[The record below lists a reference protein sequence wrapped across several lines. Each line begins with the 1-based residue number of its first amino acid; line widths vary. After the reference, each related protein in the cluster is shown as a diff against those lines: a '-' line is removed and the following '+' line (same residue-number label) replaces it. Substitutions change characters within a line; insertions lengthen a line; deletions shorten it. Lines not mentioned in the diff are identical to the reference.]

1 MNNSSEPPLLGY
13 ATQPYPCN
21 YLPGQEAVT
30 LFVDPAAQKNRAMYS
45 ALAKQ
50 GFRRSGNHLYR
61 PRCASCQACIPVR
74 VPVDKFNPTRGQK
87 RTWQR
92 NQDLCIHAVTPVYT
106 EEHLDLYQ
114 RYLAA
119 RHPNGGMDNPS
130 SESYSN
136 FLTSN
141 WADTRLYEFR
151 LASRLL
157 AVAVV
162 DCMDDALSAV
172 YTYFDPQYPE
182 RSLGRFAILYEIEE
196 AKRQRLTWLYTGYWI
211 RECRKMRYKN
221 EYQPLEYYI
230 NGCWLSVEQ

>member
-1 MNNSSEPPLLGY
+1 MNNPSESPLLGY

-21 YLPGQEAVT
+21 YLPGREAIT
-30 LFVDPAAQKNRAMYS
+30 LFVDPAAQKDRTLYS

-61 PRCASCQACIPVR
+61 PRCTSCQACIPVR
-74 VPVDKFNPTRGQK
+74 VPVDKFIPTRTQK
-87 RTWQR
+87 RAWKR
-92 NQDLCIHAVTPVYT
+92 NQDLRVYPVAPTCT

-119 RHPNGGMDNPS
+119 RHPKGGMDNPS
-130 SESYSN
+130 SESYTS
-136 FLTSN
+136 FLTSH

-172 YTYFDPQYPE
+172 YTYFDPGCPE
-182 RSLGRFAILYEIEE
+182 RSLGRFAILYEIEQ
-196 AKRQRLTWLYTGYWI
+196 ARQQGLQWLYTGYWI
-211 RECRKMRYKN
+211 QECRKMHYKN
-221 EYQPLEYYI
+221 EYQPLEYYV
-230 NGCWLSVEQ
+230 NGWWLGGD